1 MSDSESFR
9 SCSSESSEDEERS
22 WRPSSCNS
30 QPGVG
35 IQPFDTTILDEANH
49 RRRVRREVPGQ
60 EGPVEDPTVLPE
72 VPAIPQVSE
81 LKEQEESV
89 QEPGESLPTPKEP
102 AAAQEEAVKEVDP
115 MAFKKVI
122 PEAWKGKEHLVWTGP
137 YSGFKERTWRLSDR
151 DVACPVP
158 DCPVIT
164 RHLREH
170 ALADHLSGMF
180 GSKFSQQIL
189 QDREFQHF
197 RGQMVILIARWLTG
211 REDVTASEFVSW
223 LQRRAGIPDGVRIQ
237 GVDMPPLR
245 AVCSAMKWPQRR
257 VYTIHPF
264 NSPVVVLYWRVMLS
278 LIRHL
283 SQANRITIAMDEYT
297 GNNGPTYDLVCQMNW
312 KFMATTAVAE
322 PAVAQATTRVPA
334 TETSCSSSSVDVP
347 PVTQPLQSVPQR
359 EEEERVTPPV
369 EEPAAVATKPDE
381 SLVVL
386 VYHNTRKLVGVTSVA
401 SAVAQARE
409 VFDLEDQ
416 EVVLAY
422 LGAELTSSVRMELL
436 PAMAELTVTSK

>member
-9 SCSSESSEDEERS
+9 SCSSEGSEDEERS

-297 GNNGPTYDLVCQMNW
+297 GNN
-312 KFMATTAVAE
+312 E
-322 PAVAQATTRVPA
+322 PAVAQSTTRVPA

-369 EEPAAVATKPDE
+369 EEPVAVATKPDE

-416 EVVLAY
+416 EVVLTY

-436 PAMAELTVTSK
+436 PAMAELTVTRK